1 MSRPGW
7 PSSVLR
13 RFGHCAGLAYMS
25 ENDPLRLLGS
35 PDVRNAVLLNEIGV
49 LLHDLGKLSAEYIS
63 AGRTFSHHLILRRL
77 CRGTDPFLGPQADAF
92 TAIRRSLGAA
102 SLGAVEKDFT
112 QVVCALIAELQ
123 DRTPVRDDASLGDVR
138 SVFTRAREILPSY
151 DQDALD
157 RAAHLAEKVAGDLAW
172 QRAQEQSIGDM
183 RPPFFPVEGFLD
195 GLDQLPF
202 VADLIEMQGRTWHP
216 EALLSPEAKLLR
228 AMHEREEIIGDPQAL
243 INHERLADI
252 RKLYCEVVANHLLEV
267 NNIKKDGPG
276 DLGSWF
282 WKGRLYPRPKETA
295 GLLDAFD
302 ERLALEGE
310 HREAVEWL
318 GIRPVTQWA
327 YSKLL
332 LGQGKNGGDVSL
344 WDHSYRL
351 SALHKSTMAEALIT
365 GYWPGAAQLSWRTLR
380 VVVEPPDAE
389 ALTAIKHLVEVEYPL
404 GNELWRDETSIH
416 FTFPGLEGDL
426 ATRFPDRLREGT
438 VQALN
443 RKLRPQLSLSPLW
456 RENADSMV
464 GDGEG

>member
-1 MSRPGW
+1 
-7 PSSVLR
+7 
-13 RFGHCAGLAYMS
+13 MS

-49 LLHDLGKLSAEYIS
+49 LLHDLGKLSAEYIC
-63 AGRTFSHHLILRRL
+63 AERTFSHHLILRRL
-77 CRGTDPFLGPQADAF
+77 CRGTDPFLGLQADSL

-102 SLGAVEKDFT
+102 SLGAVEKNFT
-112 QVVCALIAELQ
+112 QVVCGLIAELQ
-123 DRTPVRDDASLGDVR
+123 DRTPVHDDVSQSEVR
-138 SVFTRAREILPSY
+138 TAFARAQEMLRSY
-151 DQDALD
+151 DQDAFD
-157 RAAHLAEKVAGDLAW
+157 RAAHLAEKVAADLAW

-183 RPPFFPVEGFLD
+183 RPPFFSVEGFLE

-216 EALLSPEAKLLR
+216 EALLSPEVKLLR
-228 AMHEREEIIGDPQAL
+228 AMHEREDTIGHRRAL

-282 WKGRLYPRPKETA
+282 WKGRLYPRPEGTS

-302 ERLALEGE
+302 EGAAPERE

-318 GIRPVTQWA
+318 GIRPITQWA

-332 LGQGKNGGDVSL
+332 LGQGKNGRDVSL
-344 WDHSYRL
+344 WDHSCRL
-351 SALHKSTMAEALIT
+351 SALHKSTMAKALIE
-365 GYWPGAAQLSWRTLR
+365 GYWPEPAKLSCRTLR
-380 VVVEPPDAE
+380 VAVGRSEAE
-389 ALTAIKHLVEVEYPL
+389 ALTAIKYLVEVEYPL
-404 GNELWRDETSIH
+404 GNELWRNETSIH

-426 ATRFPDRLREGT
+426 ATRSLDRLRERT
-438 VQALN
+438 VQALS

-456 RENADSMV
+456 RQNTDSLV